1 MSYPLLRIS
10 QDCEHVEVRN
20 GKGAAGWNGMTE
32 VFSGPANAGDE
43 WRGSEG
49 DKLAACYRLP
59 TGTTLSLPYIQPS
72 VAGLNTGKADLLIF
86 PD

>member
-59 TGTTLSLPYIQPS
+59 L
-72 VAGLNTGKADLLIF
+72 AGPAAQLDRPPESQQN
-86 PD
+86 